1 MAPYLQFLLHLV
13 ILVGFLSHIFSVSSV
28 FAFQAPAKTA
38 SLAVARSHPSKIT
51 ITSPFII
58 NPPQHEFLVNRLL
71 ATAPDGNKDGPR
83 RRKRKFQ
90 PRRLLS
96 SSSSSLLSLFRRAGS
111 VGLLYGSRFRTM
123 SKKARATVVTL
134 FIAVL
139 LMIRVVGDAIS
150 PATINHHKQQIP
162 FEVPYSTFLD
172 TVEMSGNKVRF
183 VILYQSGLFD

>member
-1 MAPYLQFLLHLV
+1 
-13 ILVGFLSHIFSVSSV
+13 
-28 FAFQAPAKTA
+28 
-38 SLAVARSHPSKIT
+38 
-51 ITSPFII
+51 
-58 NPPQHEFLVNRLL
+58 
-71 ATAPDGNKDGPR
+71 
-83 RRKRKFQ
+83 
-90 PRRLLS
+90 
-96 SSSSSLLSLFRRAGS
+96 
-111 VGLLYGSRFRTM
+111 M

-150 PATINHHKQQIP
+150 PATNKHHKQQIP